1 MSERK
6 FAKALR
12 KPGMAAHLRE
22 TMSQVVRETSSHVP
36 APEIVT
42 PIEYEAFILKNKTL
56 LQNDPQRELLLYPSD
71 DVSQVILPRK
81 FRTVLP
87 PLPGCVVAG
96 EDQLSKLAQSP
107 LLARESLRSYNTNWN
122 LVHYKYSSFG
132 GTYHDLPKTPK
143 PEELRE
149 EIYEIDADIDA
160 SDESSD
166 RSVDITKQG
175 ILLKGPESG
184 QERIFVNLASKTFK
198 RRYCYLKKEVDGTYI
213 LEMQKPEKRGEPK
226 SDFVMDFC
234 TEVVKNP
241 KRGRHAFE
249 LKFVGSSSGSSSKV
263 VCFAAETEAEMND
276 WVAALSLIVAQNKQ
290 NEDKKSSERESISS
304 PAAHAFSFGTLK
316 GLENS
321 MIPEL
326 VRYSRE
332 TDSSIA
338 TARQDNRRRLF
349 AVCPHLPESV
359 AKKESLE
366 ATVEPYR
373 EHFGLRLMVKCVGF
387 SLKLHSHVGD
397 DNVSQ
402 IEPYFLILAIFD
414 ARDNRKLTENI
425 QFDVNTDEAKAMLA
439 EAISDSEENGT
450 KENGVEASYPPE
462 WSSIPHK
469 YLNNLRQAIVS
480 VSNPHPEVYL
490 VLRVEKV
497 LQGAINQS
505 TEPYIRPGRD
515 CKIAQKAHK
524 TAKICCQRLGKYRM
538 PFAWAARPLFRHT
551 SGQLDM
557 SAQFSPLYRQEP
569 NKLNDEEL
577 LKMLQDFKKPDKMSR
592 LTTIPASINISV
604 TFITDPPENSLTTSL
619 VPIKPFN
626 PSSEIMASTEVAE
639 FENHLAVENP
649 GRQPYSVP
657 CHHLY
662 VYPKQLCFEAQKI
675 FAKARNL
682 ACVVELRDSD
692 AEDAKAIKCI
702 YQVPGNDLL
711 ADQFIC
717 PVLHHNRSPS
727 WYSEVKLRLPVCLSQ
742 THHLLFR
749 FYHVTCD
756 VTKKTSLGGS
766 NSNTSVESSVG
777 FAWLPLSTDGRIE
790 TGDKD
795 LAIAASLPDGY
806 LAVKPLGL
814 GKGVSRWYSG
824 PEVTW
829 LDGHKS
835 LFRVGLRL
843 VSTLATTDGH
853 LHNMFVQAEKLLEP
867 KPVQLPPNELETSK
881 VLKAGHAIHIST
893 LLNFL
898 PTILNLLFNLLA
910 KCGNVGTVGIDTM
923 RLLLHIVTQT
933 KDAGRHDALVAY
945 VKYVYGSSHSGDGGP
960 PLHEQLAVHMPALL
974 DSLAATEMHLALQ
987 LMSHSGFFLEILAK
1001 SMAQHLL
1008 ATGRIKM
1015 LRNER
1020 FSADF
1025 TASLERML
1033 DTLAPRVINHFK
1045 DHKEHAQELN
1055 TSIAVFLKRCL
1066 SLMDRG
1072 VVLGLIGRYSHRFN
1086 SSEHAML
1093 SEYKYSFLGTVCCHE
1108 HFIPLN
1114 IPLAPP
1120 PLSPNNGQNWSA
1132 GQLNEDFC
1140 KQHFL
1145 AGLLLRELQHA
1156 LNKEVYQ
1163 VRRAAVRTLRD
1174 LMAKHELDSRYQ
1186 NKGQLA
1192 RIASLFLPWLEIA
1205 IDNRDRL
1212 PIVICRHRVGA
1223 KSTNVASSIADSNLG
1238 GSSSILSAASCPQN
1252 GLKDRA
1258 NRNTLHFD
1266 SCGSPF
1272 FSGAH
1277 SRESVGFSAIAAQ
1290 GVLVAGS
1297 TQSLES
1303 DDSTMSI
1310 DAASAASQE
1319 TAIAK
1324 GPGSIGRNLMNNS
1337 PQPHLQHRDMLQASE
1352 AQDILL
1358 CYLFVVKHVGDQ
1370 CLVAYWQHCSQTQ
1383 LLGFFQLLHMSL
1395 MKFQYLGKRHQSG
1408 LASKLS
1414 LAAAPVTQSNGFRSR
1429 KANTLPARME
1439 APAFGTAS
1447 ESFVDQPNPISDTK
1461 SWKLG
1466 RTVSQHTLL
1475 EANMAAEVGLIVL
1488 DCVGLYCRQC
1498 RDSILAAED
1507 SPITEKIFEIYLSF
1521 LQVGQCESILMHV
1534 FAALRAFVNN
1544 FSPVLFQGSA
1554 KICGLLCSELLRCCN
1569 SKLTKTRQE
1578 ACAIVYL
1585 LMRSNFEFTGRQG
1598 LTRMHLQLVISVSRL
1613 LGNMDVLNNSRMQES
1628 LSMINN
1634 FASSDKAMKMTR
1646 FPKEVRQLTTR
1657 MRNVLMATAQMRE
1670 HNHEPEV
1677 LNELQLN
1684 LADSYS
1690 CTPELRMTWLQALA
1704 ENHTKANSYSEAAL
1718 CHLHMAALQSEYLKQ
1733 KGILSWGAE
1742 AFADISPNITE
1753 DEKNLKVDS
1762 GAAETQFTEAS
1773 LTEQLTLCSDL
1784 LERAE
1789 RYELQV
1795 PLYRLITPLYESRR
1809 DYNAM
1814 AAAFRHL
1821 AQSCT
1826 KASECATR
1834 GGRRLLGTYYRV
1846 SFYGQACFDENTQ
1859 GVEYIYKEPK
1869 VTSLAELSERLTH
1882 QFASKFGHGAVKI
1895 VCDTDRAGSDRKEDG
1910 GWVLVTHVTPYWEPS
1925 ELGSRLTLFERTHHN
1940 VRKFMFD
1947 TPFTRNGPAQGEP
1960 SDQWKRR
1967 TILTTSKSFP
1977 YLVRRLP
1984 VVDKSVMEM
1993 NPLIVALH
2001 EMKQRVADMEE
2012 VVYCN
2017 PPDAKRLQLL
2027 LQGSVC
2033 VQVNAGP
2040 MAYASAFLDPTKNAE
2055 YSEDDLEQLRDIFRD
2070 FVNVCSDALHLNAKL
2085 VSSEQHSYQEM
2096 LSETF
2101 QKMCQDLGALM
2112 SEPNLLEEDLMSKRQ
2127 SCVLFSA
2134 ISGLQNESSYT

>member
-6 FAKALR
+6 FARALK

-22 TMSQVVRETSSHVP
+22 TMSQVVRETSSHSS
-36 APEIVT
+36 APELVT

-96 EDQLSKLAQSP
+96 EDQLAKLAQSP

-122 LVHYKYSSFG
+122 LVHFKYSSHA
-132 GTYHDLPKTPK
+132 GTYHDLPKTTK

-149 EIYEIDADIDA
+149 EVYEIDADIDA
-160 SDESSD
+160 GDESSD
-166 RSVDITKQG
+166 RSIDITKQG

-198 RRYCYLKKEVDGTYI
+198 RRYCYLKREVDGTYI
-213 LEMQKPEKRGEPK
+213 LEMQKPEKRGDPK

-241 KRGRHAFE
+241 KRGRFAFE
-249 LKFVGSSSGSSSKV
+249 LKFAGSSSGSGTKV

-290 NEDKKSSERESISS
+290 NDDKKLTERESVAS
-304 PAAHAFSFGTLK
+304 PSPHTWSFGTLK

-338 TARQDNRRRLF
+338 AARQDNRRRLF

-359 AKKESLE
+359 AKKESLD
-366 ATVEPYR
+366 ATAEPYR
-373 EHFGLRLMVKCVGF
+373 EQFGLRLLVKCEGF
-387 SLKLHSHVGD
+387 SLKLHSQLGD
-397 DNVSQ
+397 ENISQ
-402 IEPYFLILAIFD
+402 IEPYFLILALFD
-414 ARDNRKLTENI
+414 AKDNRKLTEDI
-425 QFDVNTDEAKAMLA
+425 HFDVNSDEAKAMLVQNG
-439 EAISDSEENGT
+439 EENGT
-450 KENGVEASYPPE
+450 KENGVESFYPPE
-462 WSSIPHK
+462 WNNIPHS
-469 YLNNLRQAIVS
+469 YLENLHQAILS
-480 VSNPHPEVYL
+480 VTNPHPDVYL

-515 CKIAQKAHK
+515 SKIAQKALK
-524 TAKICCQRLGKYRM
+524 VAKLCCQKLGKYRM

-557 SAQFSPLYRQEP
+557 SAQFSSLYRQEP

-592 LTTIPASINISV
+592 LTTIPATVNINV

-619 VPIKPFN
+619 APIKPFN
-626 PSSEIMASTEVAE
+626 PSSETAASIEVVE
-639 FENHLAVENP
+639 FENHLATGTP

-662 VYPKQLCFEAQKI
+662 VYPKQLCFEAQKV

-682 ACVVELRDSD
+682 ACTVELRDSD
-692 AEDAKAIKCI
+692 AEDTQAIKCI
-702 YQVPGNDLL
+702 YQIPGSDLL
-711 ADQFIC
+711 VDQFVC

-727 WYSEVKLRLPVCLSQ
+727 WYSEVKLRLPVCLSP

-749 FYHVTCD
+749 FHHITCD
-756 VTKKTSLGGS
+756 ANKKTSLGGS
-766 NSNTSVESSVG
+766 NSSPGLESSVG
-777 FAWLPLSTDGRIE
+777 YAWLPLSTDGRIE

-814 GKGVSRWYSG
+814 GKGYAG
-824 PEVTW
+824 PEITW

-945 VKYVYGSSHSGDGGP
+945 VKYVYGSSHAGDSNQ

-974 DSLAATEMHLALQ
+974 DSIAATEIHLALQ

-1008 ATGRIKM
+1008 VTGRIKM

-1025 TASLERML
+1025 TLSLGQML
-1033 DTLAPRVINHFK
+1033 DSLAPCVIANFK
-1045 DHKEHAQELN
+1045 DHKPEAQELN
-1055 TSIAVFLKRCL
+1055 TSIALFLKRCL

-1072 VVLGLIGRYSHRFN
+1072 VVLGMVGRYSHRFN
-1086 SSEHAML
+1086 TSEHAML

-1145 AGLLLRELQHA
+1145 AALMLREVQHA

-1192 RIASLFLPWLEIA
+1192 RIASLYLPWLEIA

-1212 PIVICRHRVGA
+1212 PIVLSRSRVGT

-1252 GLKDRA
+1252 GFRDRS

-1272 FSGAH
+1272 FSGAQ
-1277 SRESVGFSAIAAQ
+1277 SRENVGFSAIAGQ
-1290 GVLVAGS
+1290 GVVIAGS
-1297 TQSLES
+1297 NVSLES

-1310 DAASAASQE
+1310 DAASAISQE

-1324 GPGSIGRNLMNNS
+1324 GPGSIGRMMLNNS
-1337 PQPHLQHRDMLQASE
+1337 PQPNLRHRDMLQASE

-1358 CYLFVVKHVGDQ
+1358 CYLFVVKHIGDQ
-1370 CLVAYWQHCSQTQ
+1370 CLVAYWQHCSQSQ

-1395 MKFQYLGKRHQSG
+1395 LKFQYQGKRHQSG
-1408 LASKLS
+1408 GLSSKLS
-1414 LAAAPVTQSNGFRSR
+1414 LASAPIPVTNGFKSR

-1439 APAFGTAS
+1439 APAFGAS
-1447 ESFVDQPNPISDTK
+1447 EQSFIDDQPSPISETK
-1461 SWKLG
+1461 SWKLS
-1466 RTVSQHTLL
+1466 RTVSQQTLL
-1475 EANMAAEVGLIVL
+1475 EANMAAEIALVVL

-1507 SPITEKIFEIYLSF
+1507 SPITEKIFEMYLTF
-1521 LQVGQCESILMHV
+1521 LQVSQCESILMHV

-1569 SKLTKTRQE
+1569 SKLSKTRQE
-1578 ACAIVYL
+1578 SCAIIYL
-1585 LMRSNFEFTGRQG
+1585 LMRSNFEYTGRQG

-1634 FASSDKAMKMTR
+1634 FASSDKAMKTTR
-1646 FPKEVRQLTTR
+1646 FPKEVRSLTTR

-1704 ENHTKANSYSEAAL
+1704 GNHSKANSYSEAAL
-1718 CHLHMAALQSEYLKQ
+1718 CHLHMAALQAEYLKQ
-1733 KGILSWGAE
+1733 KGLLSWGAE
-1742 AFADISPNITE
+1742 AFSAISPNITE
-1753 DEKNLKVDS
+1753 DEKNLKVDT
-1762 GAAETQFTEAS
+1762 GAAETQYTEVS
-1773 LTEQLTLCSDL
+1773 LTEQLTHCSDL

-1795 PLYRLITPLYESRR
+1795 PLYRLIIPLYEGRR

-1834 GGRRLLGTYYRV
+1834 SGRRLLGTYYRV
-1846 SFYGQACFDENTQ
+1846 AYYGQACFDENTQ

-1882 QFASKFGHGAVKI
+1882 QFASKFGPGAVKI
-1895 VCDTDRAGSDRKEDG
+1895 VCDVDRTGSDKKDDS

-1925 ELGSRLTLFERTHHN
+1925 ELGSKLTLFERTHHN
-1940 VRKFMFD
+1940 VKHFMFD
-1947 TPFTRNGPAQGEP
+1947 TPFTKNGPAQGGP
-1960 SDQWKRR
+1960 SEQWKRR

-1984 VVDKSVMEM
+1984 VVERKVMEL

-2001 EMKQRVADMEE
+2001 EMKQRLSDLEE

-2040 MAYASAFLDPTKNAE
+2040 MAYASAFLDPSKNSD
-2055 YSEDDLEQLRDIFRD
+2055 YPEDDLEQLRDVFRE
-2070 FVNVCSDALHLNAKL
+2070 FVSVCSDALHVNAKL
-2085 VSSEQHSYQEM
+2085 VSSEQQDYQEM

-2112 SEPNLLEEDLMSKRQ
+2112 SEPIFSEEDLAAKRQ
-2127 SCVLFSA
+2127 SCALFSA
-2134 ISGLQNESSYT
+2134 ISGLQNDSSFS